1 MKKIILIA
9 VSIFILG
16 TAGVMADGVG
26 SAFGNFST
34 AQTSGMGSGSMFA
47 GVGFADATSV
57 IGAFTYGL
65 SAHTDGRLKLA
76 LVDND
81 GSDTKFAFSADFK
94 YNFIS
99 TGELQN
105 GPFDMALGGFAEYYD
120 YDGASV
126 FTIGAQYLGSYPFQL
141 NDSRKSFLVPYGRFN
156 ARMEMISWDNPLP
169 NGDDSDSNL
178 EFGLNAGVKWQMTPT
193 IDLFGEFQ
201 FDGNDGFFVGL
212 DFNVM

>member
-1 MKKIILIA
+1 MKKIILVA
-9 VSIFILG
+9 FSIIILG
-16 TAGVMADGVG
+16 ITGAMAEGIG
-26 SAFGNFST
+26 SAFGSFST
-34 AQTSGMGSGSMFA
+34 AQTSGMGAGSMFA

-76 LVDND
+76 LVDD
-81 GSDTKFAFSADFK
+81 DYSDTKIAFAADFK

-99 TGELQN
+99 TGDLNN
-105 GPFDMALGGFAEYYD
+105 GPFDMALGGFAEYYNFD
-120 YDGASV
+120 YGSL
-126 FTIGAQYLGSYPFQL
+126 FTIGAQYIGSYPFQL
-141 NDSRKSFLVPYGRFN
+141 NDSRKSYLVPYGRFN
-156 ARMEMISWDNPLP
+156 TRLERLSPDV
-169 NGDDSDSNL
+169 GDSDSNL